1 MVAGVLRLTLKT
13 FRGALANAWLEA
25 AALANAESSVRRK
38 TQPRI
43 LGLMHFRRHLLASL
57 LLVSQV
63 YAVAQT
69 PNTLTRKERAEGW
82 RLLWDGK
89 TTDGWV
95 SERGGPFPA
104 SGWVIKDGELS
115 TTDLGGKEGG
125 AAGDIVTTRKF
136 ANYELSVDF
145 RVTTGAN
152 SGILYLVD
160 LELKKGP
167 GSPVGY
173 EYQILD
179 DAVHPDAK
187 LGKDGDRTVASLY
200 DLIPAAGTSD
210 HTKPIHA
217 VGEWNTARIVVN
229 GTHGEHWLNGVKVLE
244 YDRDSAAFRELVA
257 GSKFKVYP
265 NFAEMHD
272 TCIDLQD
279 HGFPVSFRNIKIRE
293 LAQTAH

>member
-1 MVAGVLRLTLKT
+1 MLLRT
-13 FRGALANAWLEA
+13 
-25 AALANAESSVRRK
+25 
-38 TQPRI
+38 RI
-43 LGLMHFRRHLLASL
+43 LASL
-57 LLVSQV
+57 ALAAMLASIP
-63 YAVAQT
+63 AVAQA
-69 PNTLTRKERAEGW
+69 PNTLTQKEKAQGW

-89 TTDGWV
+89 TSAGWR
-95 SERGGPFPA
+95 SERGGDFPA
-104 SGWVIKDGELS
+104 SGWVIQDGVLS
-115 TTDLGGKEGG
+115 TTDVGGKEGG
-125 AAGDIVTTRKF
+125 VAGDIITTRTF

-145 RVTTGAN
+145 RITTGAN

-160 LELKKGP
+160 LDLNKGP

-200 DLIPAAGTSD
+200 DLIPAAGTGD
-210 HTKPIHA
+210 HTKPIHP

-229 GTHGEHWLNGVKVLE
+229 GSHAEHWLNGVKVLA
-244 YDRDSAAFRELVA
+244 YDRDSPEFRALVA
-257 GSKFKVYP
+257 NSKFKVYP
-265 NFAEMHD
+265 HFTEMHD

-293 LAQTAH
+293 LRRTTHK